1 MNADSDTVK
10 RKWVC
15 LSGYTVRLKGRCFD
29 KLREFFLLT
38 AAIFLTLPGVA
49 TANIVM
55 SWSQFSPPLS
65 IFLFFVEAVF
75 FCLYAAKFINH
86 RVNFWW
92 ILLVTFLANVVTF
105 IVGVPIAMFV
115 IVRIDTENFLTI
127 GSAFVFTVFIEWG
140 IYVLFFHRE
149 ILSSTRLLKISFWG
163 NSITYIL
170 IALAYFAYLANPH
183 PPSYKRIV
191 ETDLQNTAAAQA
203 SYFSEHGEFCSSIE
217 ELTVEEGLTVHKDVS
232 IQVVFADS
240 EDFKIVAFHKKGDE
254 GYKMIAPAGH
264 IDKISTEEAATQI
277 EKAAERREAI
287 AAGLDDDEPIDE
299 NWDIRI
305 YKAIRLGNINENS
318 PEVDFLIEALND
330 ERVWVRKDAAR
341 FLGVIN
347 ASRSL
352 EPLIDAMKNDV
363 DYYVRFEAQQALVK
377 MKDIGTVELL
387 IETLEN
393 EELEVE
399 IRYAAAWALA
409 ATKDPGAVDPLIDAL
424 EYPEEKLQH
433 IAADALGNIGDLR
446 AVDSLI
452 AVLKKENSALQR
464 DAARALGKLKDPRA
478 VEPLIA
484 ALQDR
489 KWWIRKSAA
498 SALSE
503 IPDPRAIRPLIAA
516 FSDWYAAVRHNAA
529 TTLGRLSDSHGIEL
543 LVVATTDERWWVREA
558 ATLAL
563 GMTKDSRAVEPL
575 EDALRDVR
583 PEVRRTAATAL
594 GKIEDSRVV
603 ESLIEALTDEDSS
616 VKGNSARAL
625 GKIGD
630 PSAVRALIAT
640 IDDKVPYVQ
649 HGVLTALQE
658 ITGVPRYHRWDR
670 AAWLEWWEQNQADSL
685 HENEDTVEKRG
696 AKTPDK
702 KKESQKRRKKKETVS
717 IVGTWKFLVPGTNC
731 VESVTFNSDNTFTII
746 SNQEIQKGSY
756 TYQKTV
762 KTGKRHKITTS
773 LNYDNGLPDC
783 KGRENNLINHRATD
797 YLEFESDGRT
807 FTLFREPSRSEVL
820 IGLYKKDE

>member
-29 KLREFFLLT
+29 KLREPFLLT
-38 AAIFLTLPGVA
+38 AGIFLALPGGA
-49 TANIVM
+49 AANMVM
-55 SWSQFSPPLS
+55 GWSEFSPGIG
-65 IFLFFVEAVF
+65 IFLFFIEAVF
-75 FCLYAAKFINH
+75 FWLYAAKIINN
-86 RVNFWW
+86 RVNFGW

-105 IVGVPIAMFV
+105 IVGVLIVEFV
-115 IVRIDTENFLTI
+115 IFRIHTENFLTI
-127 GSAFVFTVFIEWG
+127 GSAFVFTVLIEWG
-140 IYVLFFHRE
+140 IYVLFFHQKIPRF
-149 ILSSTRLLKISFWG
+149 TRLLKISFWG

-170 IALAYFAYLANPH
+170 IAVAYMVYLTNPH
-183 PPSYKRIV
+183 PPSYNRIAQ
-191 ETDLQNTAAAQA
+191 TDLQNATAAQA
-203 SYFSEHGEFCSSIE
+203 SYFSEHGEFCGSID
-217 ELTVEEGLTVHKDVS
+217 ELTVEEDLILNKDVI
-232 IQVVFADS
+232 IQVVFADCD
-240 EDFKIVAFHKKGDE
+240 DFKIVAFHKRGNN
-254 GYKMIAPAGH
+254 GYKIIAPAGH
-264 IDKISTEEAATQI
+264 IDTISTEDAAALI
-277 EKAAERREAI
+277 EKAEERREAI
-287 AAGLDDDEPIDE
+287 AAGLDHDELIDE

-305 YKAIRLGNINENS
+305 QKAIRLGNVNDNS
-318 PEVDFLIEALND
+318 PQVDFLIEALND

-352 EPLIDAMKNDV
+352 EPLIDAMKNDL
-363 DYYVRFEAQQALVK
+363 DWNVRFEAQQTLVK
-377 MKDIGTVELL
+377 MKDIGAIELL

-393 EELEVE
+393 EELDIE
-399 IRYAAAWALA
+399 IRVAAAGALA
-409 ATKDPGAVDPLIDAL
+409 ATKDAGAVDPLIDAL
-424 EYPEEKLQH
+424 EYPERWLGD
-433 IAADALGNIGDLR
+433 IAVNALGEIGDLR
-446 AVDSLI
+446 AVEPLI
-452 AVLKKENSALQR
+452 AVLKEENSALQR

-489 KWWIRKSAA
+489 KWWVRKSAA

-503 IPDPRAIRPLIAA
+503 IPDPRAIGPLIAA
-516 FSDWYAAVRHNAA
+516 FSDWYAAVRHSAA
-529 TTLGRLSDSHGIEL
+529 ATLGRLSDSHGIEL

-563 GMTKDSRAVEPL
+563 GMTKDSRAADPL
-575 EDALRDVR
+575 VDALRDVR

-594 GKIEDSRVV
+594 GKIEDSRAV

-630 PSAVRALIAT
+630 SIAVRALIAM

-670 AAWLEWWEQNQADSL
+670 SGWLEWWEQNQADYL
-685 HENEDTVEKRG
+685 QENEDIIEKRG

-702 KKESQKRRKKKETVS
+702 KKEPPKSRKKKETVS
-717 IVGTWKFLVPGTNC
+717 IVGTWKLLVPGTNC

-746 SNQEIQKGSY
+746 SNQEIQKGFY

-783 KGRENNLINHRATD
+783 KGRENNLKNHRATD
-797 YLEFESDGRT
+797 YLEFESDGRA
-807 FTLFREPSRSEVL
+807 FTLFRKPSRSEVL